1 MNVLLNGLFVLK
13 LEELCLLPETVNIY
27 VNDY

>member
-1 MNVLLNGLFVLK
+1 MNVLLSGLFVLK
-13 LEELCLLPETVNIY
+13 LEDLCLLPETVKIC